1 MDRLT
6 EASSKASSSG
16 VGSSGQK
23 AANADT
29 SSKAKAVVGGNR
41 KSPSSQPTGKST
53 QSTNGSMDG
62 KTGGGKSKNSR
73 DAQKQNQ
80 APDPVGKTS
89 NAASEA
95 MGKEDANGKE
105 PDLGKTDAQRNSE
118 PAEKGFQKNE
128 EGLTVSENQETQV
141 RKQDS

>member
-1 MDRLT
+1 
-6 EASSKASSSG
+6 
-16 VGSSGQK
+16 
-23 AANADT
+23 
-29 SSKAKAVVGGNR
+29 
-41 KSPSSQPTGKST
+41 
-53 QSTNGSMDG
+53 MDG

-80 APDPVGKTS
+80 APDQVEKTS

-95 MGKEDANGKE
+95 MEKGDANGKE
-105 PDLGKTDAQRNSE
+105 PDPGKTDAQRNSE

-128 EGLTVSENQETQV
+128 EEPTVTENQETQV